1 MFKISEVVFGLLDH
15 NMWEK
20 VDRVFHSLRV
30 GISDVQTEISSR
42 VDFHDFELYTL
53 LFASAEQLLV
63 KWLHFDCSFLFYI
76 IRSNYRDLIVFLN
89 GFFSVDDGVYEMIF
103 DKIFPTTFI
112 SIVLLLVGIIN
123 IGQNSR
129 LEGLVLMA
137 FIKNKLKFWRRW
149 DYLFYCETIL
159 KGRS

>member
-1 MFKISEVVFGLLDH
+1 MFKISEVIFGLLDD

-30 GISDVQTEISSR
+30 GISDIQAEISSR
-42 VDFHDFELYTL
+42 VDFHDLEVYTL
-53 LFASAEQLLV
+53 LFARAEQLLV
-63 KWLHFDCSFLFYI
+63 KWFHFDCSFLFYI
-76 IRSNYRDLIVFLN
+76 IRSNYRDLIIFLN
-89 GFFSVDDGVYEMIF
+89 GFFSVNDRVYKMIF

-129 LEGLVLMA
+129 LERLVLMA
-137 FIKNKLKFWRRW
+137 FIKNKLKFRWGW
-149 DYLFYCETIL
+149 DYLFNCEAIL